1 VHLHQDVPVVRA
13 QRYTRSYLSPP
24 VAHLL
29 SVCTDSQSF
38 FMSGRVL
45 QHKAAHH
52 NVRCAKHSNLKA
64 WKMAGWMKILTWRL
78 KISIEE
84 LAVEDSGEYGL
95 REENILTEDRLAVR
109 AESVRRRLEF
119 SERLDNDLV
128 TLSSPRAGL
137 VNRAISAEIE

>member
-1 VHLHQDVPVVRA
+1 
-13 QRYTRSYLSPP
+13 
-24 VAHLL
+24 
-29 SVCTDSQSF
+29 
-38 FMSGRVL
+38 
-45 QHKAAHH
+45 
-52 NVRCAKHSNLKA
+52 
-64 WKMAGWMKILTWRL
+64 MKILTWRL

-84 LAVEDSGEYGL
+84 LAVEDSGKYGL